1 MLLGRDEERAALNA
15 LIDAAG
21 DGLSGALVLHGEA
34 GMGKTAL
41 LEYSIESAS
50 NLQVARITGIDA
62 ERDLSFAALHRL
74 LQPSLGRLSGLPQ
87 PQRDGLSSAFG
98 LTSHAAADPFL
109 IGLASLTLLADR
121 ASEGGLLCVI
131 DDCQWIDT
139 ESLQALAFVARR
151 LQADGIAIIFGM
163 RTPSDVSSSLADLSN
178 LEIAGLSDAA
188 AHDLLSTVVTGP
200 LDAGVARHI
209 ITETSGCPLA
219 LRELASELS
228 ADQWIGVDRV
238 SAPIP
243 ISRKLEA
250 HFRRQFE
257 ELSPEA
263 QTFVLVAAAEASGEA
278 SLVRRAALDLGCNE
292 DAELD
297 AVRGRLLNT
306 EPSMQFRHPLIRSAV
321 YTGASPADR
330 KRVHR
335 ALAASIDRS
344 VDPDRWAQHIAAITA
359 GYDSQ
364 LAADLEAGAYRARDR
379 GGYVAEASLLTQ
391 AAGFTEHAELRSA
404 RLLGAAAAALNGGA
418 PQRALKLLSQARLE
432 LRDPFLLAQAQQLD
446 GWLRISALQASQ
458 APALFLA
465 AAKQFLPL
473 DGDRARDSMLDAF
486 DAFLKCLYF
495 TSGTDGIEI
504 AKTALAT
511 RKSDSMESLA
521 DLLLNGISLL
531 LGTGYVASVGTLRR
545 AAQLLQDGPIS
556 AEDTI
561 RWIQYGTVITDELW
575 DDRTYIAWIERVESV
590 ARKRGALIALKVSL
604 VTLAVHQIRIG
615 KFSAAEAYY
624 AESLEISAATGGVA
638 SGEVDL
644 YRPLNVE
651 LLAWRGDD
659 AGTRAAAKTLI
670 EMGEAVGGAVLQF
683 MAYHALAILEL
694 GAGRYSEA
702 LLAAEFA
709 TDREAIGW
717 RGQFLPLV
725 VEAGLRSG
733 NRMAAERALE
743 ELEMR
748 ATASKTPWA
757 LGLLARSQALMAD
770 DSMAEEIFKES
781 IAQLKQTLV
790 VTDLAMAHLSFGEWL
805 RRQQRR
811 TDARIHLR
819 QAHDAFHGMGAK
831 GFAER
836 ARSELLATGEHAIRR
851 TVEAKNDLTPQ
862 ELKIAQ
868 LASRGATNPEIAA
881 QMFISPSTVDYHLR
895 KIYRRLDI
903 TSRRQLERALPV

>member
-50 NLQVARITGIDA
+50 NLQVARITGIEA

-74 LQPSLGRLSGLPQ
+74 LQPSLNRLSRLPQ

-109 IGLASLTLLADR
+109 IGLATLTLLADR
-121 ASEGGLLCVI
+121 ASEGGLLAVI

-139 ESLQALAFVARR
+139 ESLQALAFAARR
-151 LQADGIAIIFGM
+151 LRADGISMIFGM
-163 RTPSDVSSSLADLSN
+163 RTPSDVSSLADLPN

-200 LDAGVARHI
+200 LDADVARHI

-263 QTFVLVAAAEASGEA
+263 QTFVLVAAAEASGEV

-446 GWLRISALQASQ
+446 GRLRISAMQASQ
-458 APALFLA
+458 APALFLD

-486 DAFLKCLYF
+486 DAFLKCHYF

-531 LGTGYVASVGTLRR
+531 LGTGYVASVDTLRR

-590 ARKRGALIALKVSL
+590 ARKRGALIALRVSL

-638 SGEVDL
+638 SVAVDL

-683 MAYHALAILEL
+683 QAYHVLRSSSLVRGDTPRRCWLLSLLPIERQLAGGVNSFPWSSKPDSVVE
-694 GAGRYSEA
+694 
-702 LLAAEFA
+702 
-709 TDREAIGW
+709 IGW
-717 RGQFLPLV
+717 LPS
-725 VEAGLRSG
+725 ARWRSW
-733 NRMAAERALE
+733 RC
-743 ELEMR
+743 
-748 ATASKTPWA
+748 
-757 LGLLARSQALMAD
+757 
-770 DSMAEEIFKES
+770 
-781 IAQLKQTLV
+781 V
-790 VTDLAMAHLSFGEWL
+790 
-805 RRQQRR
+805 RQQAKHRGRSDYWPVRR
-811 TDARIHLR
+811 R
-819 QAHDAFHGMGAK
+819 
-831 GFAER
+831 
-836 ARSELLATGEHAIRR
+836 
-851 TVEAKNDLTPQ
+851 
-862 ELKIAQ
+862 
-868 LASRGATNPEIAA
+868 
-881 QMFISPSTVDYHLR
+881 
-895 KIYRRLDI
+895 
-903 TSRRQLERALPV
+903 